1 MKKNV
6 IVLFGGISSEY
17 NVSLSSA
24 VSIITH
30 FPFDQFNMIKV
41 GINQEGRWLMGNF
54 TGEEIIE
61 DRWMNNAEAEEVS
74 PSTQKNSS
82 LIRESTQKPLH
93 IDTVIHCIHGK
104 YGEDGII
111 QAQLEMSGM
120 RYVGSGITSSAICY
134 DKEIIHRLIKSEK
147 IRMAEYIVLHQATID
162 DQKYNQIVNKMGKI
176 LVIKPAREGSS
187 YGVNVVHN
195 FNEFILGLKEAW
207 KYDHKILVERY
218 IKGIEI
224 GCSIAKIEGHL
235 IASICDEIEL
245 NTEIFDY
252 SGKYSFKNALVHC
265 PARISQEHSILIQKF
280 AKQIF
285 IMLECRDM
293 ARIDFFLGYDQN
305 IYLNEINTIPGFT
318 SHSRFPLMM
327 EQSGIEYSQL
337 IKHLINNS
345 LETDYAR

>member
-17 NVSLSSA
+17 SVSLSSA

-30 FPFDQFNMIKV
+30 FPLDQFNLIKV
-41 GINQEGRWLMGNF
+41 GISLDGHWLMGNF

-61 DRWMNNAEAEEVS
+61 DRWMNNSEAEEVS
-74 PSTQKNSS
+74 PSTQKTSS
-82 LIRESTQKPLH
+82 LIRTRTQIPLY

-111 QAQLEMSGM
+111 QAQLEMSGI

-134 DKEIIHRLIKSEK
+134 DKEIVHRLMKIEN
-147 IRMAEYIVLHQATID
+147 IRMAEYTVLRQATID
-162 DQKYNQIVNKMGKI
+162 EQTYNQITNKMGKT
-176 LVIKPAREGSS
+176 LVTKPAREGSS
-187 YGVNVVHN
+187 YGVNVIHD
-195 FNEFILGLKEAW
+195 FNEFAFGLKEAW

-224 GCSIAKIEGHL
+224 GCSIAKINGQL
-235 IASICDEIEL
+235 IASVCDEIEL

-252 SGKYSFKNALVHC
+252 NGKYSFKNALVHC
-265 PARISQEHSILIQKF
+265 PARISEENSILIQKI

-285 IMLECRDM
+285 TLLECRDM
-293 ARIDFFLGYDQN
+293 ARIDFFLGFNQK

-327 EQSGIEYSQL
+327 KQSGIGYSEL
-337 IKHLINNS
+337 IKHLIENS